1 MTDESEWLNDQI
13 RGIGG
18 VRVFGSSSSLVHT
31 AQSRLTL
38 HSNTLTRRWSKSTT
52 KTSKIESDDLIS
64 QIRAISPRQKK
75 P

>member
-1 MTDESEWLNDQI
+1 MTDESEWINDRI

-18 VRVFGSSSSLVHT
+18 VESFGSSSSLVHT
-31 AQSRLTL
+31 GQPRLTL
-38 HSNTLTRRWSKSTT
+38 HSNTLTQRWSKSAT